1 MMKVVADDNRNV
13 YENFEVEK
21 DIYYFKV
28 GKPGMVSFHGR
39 NYNIKKNITTEQLNS
54 YISSGRFIKV
64 NGSCYV
70 NKEKVLSFTDGFI
83 CFDHSASE
91 AKQVHVSKWRLQGI
105 KNQLSAQGKA
115 AM

>member
-1 MMKVVADDNRNV
+1 MMKVVADENRNV

-28 GKPGMVSFHGR
+28 GKTGLVSFHGR
-39 NYNIKKNITTEQLNS
+39 NYNIKKNITTEQLKS

-64 NGSCYV
+64 NGNCFV
-70 NKEKVLSFTDGFI
+70 NKEKVLSFTDGLI

-91 AKQVHVSKWRLQGI
+91 AKQVQVSKWRLQGI
-105 KNQLSAQGKA
+105 KNQLPAQGKA

>member
-1 MMKVVADDNRNV
+1 MMKVVADENRNV

-28 GKPGMVSFHGR
+28 GKTGLVSFHGR

-64 NGSCYV
+64 SGTCYV
-70 NKEKVLSFTDGFI
+70 NKEKVLSFSDGLI
-83 CFDHSASE
+83 CFDHNISE
-91 AKQVHVSKWRLQGI
+91 SKQVHVSKWRLQGI
-105 KNQLSAQGKA
+105 KQQLSANKKV